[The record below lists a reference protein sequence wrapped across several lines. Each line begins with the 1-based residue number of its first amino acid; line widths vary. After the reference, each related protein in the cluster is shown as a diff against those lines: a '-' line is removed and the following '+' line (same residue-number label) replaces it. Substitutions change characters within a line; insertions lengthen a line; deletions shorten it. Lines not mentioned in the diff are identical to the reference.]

1 MANYGSVVGGLLLGL
16 FMAISVGPTLFAV
29 IRYSM
34 NHSWK
39 SGVAFV
45 LGVSLSDILYVTLAN
60 LAAPFLQKLY
70 QYERILE
77 YGGGGLLIIIGL
89 FGLLS
94 KYKPQRPSQKLT
106 TAGRG
111 HYLRIF
117 VSGFLINS
125 LNPAVIFN
133 WLFAVTA
140 VAAHDQLYRF
150 AFFASCL
157 GLVLGIDFLKV
168 LLADSIRKRLTLRLT
183 MYLNKIS
190 AGILLA
196 FGIVIIALAMLGV
209 RLGNNA
215 NAESKERSAK
225 IQQKESQL
233 NCTSSF
239 GLMTFSFS
247 KDRKSQ

>member
-1 MANYGSVVGGLLLGL
+1 MGDYGSVVGGLLLGL

-39 SGVAFV
+39 SGMAFV
-45 LGVSLSDILYVTLAN
+45 LGVSLSDVLYVTLAN

-70 QYERILE
+70 QYERALE
-77 YGGGGLLIIIGL
+77 YGGGSVLIIIGL
-89 FGLLS
+89 IGLLS
-94 KYKPQRPSQKLT
+94 KYKPKRPSQKLT
-106 TAGRG
+106 EVGRG

-117 VSGFLINS
+117 ISGFLINS

-140 VAAHDQLYRF
+140 VASHDHLYRF
-150 AFFASCL
+150 AFFTSCL

-168 LLADSIRKRLTLRLT
+168 LLADSIRKRLTLRIT

-190 AGILLA
+190 ASILLA
-196 FGIVIIALAMLGV
+196 FGAFIIIAALCGLQLHSREKPEAPKATAMNTTSGV
-209 RLGNNA
+209 
-215 NAESKERSAK
+215 
-225 IQQKESQL
+225 Q
-233 NCTSSF
+233 
-239 GLMTFSFS
+239 
-247 KDRKSQ
+247 

>member
-1 MANYGSVVGGLLLGL
+1 MADYGSVVGGLLLGL

-45 LGVSLSDILYVTLAN
+45 LGVSVSDIMYVTLAN
-60 LAAPFLQKLY
+60 LAAPFLEKLY
-70 QYERILE
+70 QYERALE
-77 YGGGGLLIIIGL
+77 WGGGGVLIVIGL
-89 FGLLS
+89 FGLLT
-94 KYKPQRPSQKLT
+94 KYKPQRPSQKL
-106 TAGRG
+106 AEVGKG
-111 HYLRIF
+111 HYLRIL

-140 VAAHDQLYRF
+140 VASHDHLYRF
-150 AFFASCL
+150 AFFSSCL

-168 LLADSIRKRLTLRLT
+168 LLADSIRKRLTLRLM

-190 AGILLA
+190 AGILLG
-196 FGIVIIALAMLGV
+196 FGILIIALALFGVHLGGNKKAEALKTGTAAV
-209 RLGNNA
+209 R
-215 NAESKERSAK
+215 
-225 IQQKESQL
+225 
-233 NCTSSF
+233 
-239 GLMTFSFS
+239 
-247 KDRKSQ
+247 

>member
-60 LAAPFLQKLY
+60 QAAPFLEKLY

-77 YGGGGLLIIIGL
+77 YGGGGVLIVIGL
-89 FGLLS
+89 VGLFS
-94 KYKPQRPSQKLT
+94 RFKPQRPSQKL
-106 TAGRG
+106 AEVGHG

-150 AFFASCL
+150 AFFTSCL
-157 GLVLGIDFLKV
+157 GLVLGVDFLKV
-168 LLADSIRKRLTLRLT
+168 LLADSIRKRLTLRLM

-190 AGILLA
+190 ASILLG
-196 FGIVIIALAMLGV
+196 FGVLIIILSLSGLKLG
-209 RLGNNA
+209 G
-215 NAESKERSAK
+215 KTH
-225 IQQKESQL
+225 
-233 NCTSSF
+233 TSPA
-239 GLMTFSFS
+239 T
-247 KDRKSQ
+247 KSGTEAAR

>member
-70 QYERILE
+70 EYERVLE
-77 YGGGGLLIIIGL
+77 YGGGGVLIAIGL
-89 FGLLS
+89 VGLLS
-94 KYKPQRPSQKLT
+94 KYKPQRPSQKL
-106 TAGRG
+106 AEVGNG

-140 VAAHDQLYRF
+140 VAAHDDLYRF

-157 GLVLGIDFLKV
+157 SLVLGVDFLKV
-168 LLADSIRKRLTLRLT
+168 LLADSIRKRLTLRLM

-190 AGILLA
+190 AGILLG
-196 FGIVIIALAMLGV
+196 FGILIITLAILGV
-209 RLGNNA
+209 HLG
-215 NAESKERSAK
+215 KKGHSAPAA
-225 IQQKESQL
+225 
-233 NCTSSF
+233 
-239 GLMTFSFS
+239 
-247 KDRKSQ
+247 KSETEAAR